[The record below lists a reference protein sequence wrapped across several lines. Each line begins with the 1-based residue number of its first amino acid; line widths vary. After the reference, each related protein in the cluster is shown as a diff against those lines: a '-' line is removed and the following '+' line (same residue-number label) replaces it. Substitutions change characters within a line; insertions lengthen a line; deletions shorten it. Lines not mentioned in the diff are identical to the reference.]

1 MIIHSNKKHY
11 TKKRKYIVKM
21 ESLGFEGLLGQ
32 KLKDGSFIQP
42 GRIYIKTLRLV
53 CYIEEEKVVR
63 SIEYHRK

>member
-1 MIIHSNKKHY
+1 
-11 TKKRKYIVKM
+11 M

-53 CYIEEEKVVR
+53 EEEKVVR
-63 SIEYHRK
+63 LIEYHRK

>member
-1 MIIHSNKKHY
+1 
-11 TKKRKYIVKM
+11 M

-63 SIEYHRK
+63 LIEYHRK